1 MGRQVHVA
9 DPDGK
14 EMFLQLLSALKDD
27 VAEKAST
34 SSRTSLGQDRG
45 GSSWL
50 QELVE
55 FFQIFV
61 RTSCNI
67 CLRIVSGSLYDTQME
82 GTIFE
87 INWH

>member
-45 GSSWL
+45 GVFMAPGIGGIFSSLCWYFL
-50 QELVE
+50 
-55 FFQIFV
+55 
-61 RTSCNI
+61 
-67 CLRIVSGSLYDTQME
+67 
-82 GTIFE
+82 
-87 INWH
+87 